1 MIVLVMLGVS
11 SWGKC
16 ALMLRGIDV
25 GILILI
31 VFPLLEIGL
40 GGRMRNEMRGFLQFQ
55 RRGRVGSFLRGASRG
70 LLMSEV
76 VRM

>member
-1 MIVLVMLGVS
+1 MLGE
-11 SWGKC
+11 WNLGKY

-40 GGRMRNEMRGFLQFQ
+40 DGRMKNEMRGFLQFQ
-55 RRGRVGSFLRGASRG
+55 HRGHVGSFLRGASRG
-70 LLMSEV
+70 LLVSGAVQM
-76 VRM
+76 